1 MGVQGPCGF
10 HYDGHRKALYKGLRQ
25 HLGGVFRKPTEQEES
40 R

>member
-10 HYDGHRKALYKGLRQ
+10 HTDGHRKALYKSLRQ
-25 HLGGVFRKPTEQEES
+25 YLGGVFRKLAEQEES